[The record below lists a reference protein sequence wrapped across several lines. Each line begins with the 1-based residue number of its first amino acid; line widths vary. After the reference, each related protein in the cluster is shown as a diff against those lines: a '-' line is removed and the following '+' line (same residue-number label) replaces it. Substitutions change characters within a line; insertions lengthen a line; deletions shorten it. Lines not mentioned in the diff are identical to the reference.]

1 MQTNPDSPDFESKII
16 ASFSKHVKS
25 YDRHAHL
32 QKSMGE
38 RLASYLPQ
46 TLPGTVIEIGCGT
59 GVFTRHLLTQN
70 VGRLILNDLAPAML
84 EYLRTQLKLPENTQ
98 FLAGNAEYIAFEEAD
113 LIVANAVFQWFH
125 EPQNSLIRLAQS
137 IKKKGHLIFSTFGP
151 ETLKEFRETA
161 SLDSPANLK
170 SMDQW
175 KRILRKGGFTLQE
188 CCVEKRNI
196 FSPSTLTL
204 VRNLQQIGAAPLP
217 MMNPGG
223 LRRLIRSYDEK
234 YSTPQGVY
242 STWELFYFKATR

>member
-1 MQTNPDSPDFESKII
+1 MTTNPDIPDFESKII

-38 RLASYLPQ
+38 RLATYLPQ
-46 TLPGTVIEIGCGT
+46 TIPGTVIEIGCGT
-59 GVFTRHLLTQN
+59 GVFTRHLLTRK
-70 VGRLILNDLAPAML
+70 VGQLILNDIAPAML
-84 EYLRTQLKLPENTQ
+84 EHLRTQLKLPKNTK
-98 FLAGNAEYIAFEEAD
+98 FIAANAEHIDFEKAD
-113 LIVANAVFQWFH
+113 LMVANAVFQWFH
-125 EPQNSLIRLAQS
+125 DPQSSLDRLAKS
-137 IKKKGHLIFSTFGP
+137 IKKRGHLIFSTFGP

-161 SLDSPANLK
+161 SLESPANLK

-175 KRILRKGGFTLQE
+175 KKLLKKAGFTLQE
-188 CCVEKRNI
+188 SAVEKRNI

-223 LRRLIRSYDEK
+223 LRRLIRTYDEN